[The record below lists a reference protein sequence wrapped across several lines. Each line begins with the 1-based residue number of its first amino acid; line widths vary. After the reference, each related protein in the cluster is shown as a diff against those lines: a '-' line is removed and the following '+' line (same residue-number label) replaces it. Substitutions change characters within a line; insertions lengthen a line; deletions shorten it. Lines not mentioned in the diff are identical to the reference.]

1 MHSYQY
7 VQLLFFSDPYYVL
20 QEEPAE
26 DDEDGAKDSRGIPG
40 WEKVDQLVRALLE
53 LEGLC
58 VTNAQANTI
67 KTLYSQLLEYDKRP
81 ITFRPRQVKQPR
93 GRFAR
98 SKKRVGHDTV
108 DAMKR

>member
-1 MHSYQY
+1 MW
-7 VQLLFFSDPYYVL
+7 YYVV
-20 QEEPAE
+20 QDKPTE
-26 DDEDGAKDSRGIPG
+26 DDEDEARDSRGIPG

-67 KTLYSQLLEYDKRP
+67 NDPLFPAGEFDKGP

-93 GRFAR
+93 GEVC
-98 SKKRVGHDTV
+98 SLEKTEW
-108 DAMKR
+108 AMTL